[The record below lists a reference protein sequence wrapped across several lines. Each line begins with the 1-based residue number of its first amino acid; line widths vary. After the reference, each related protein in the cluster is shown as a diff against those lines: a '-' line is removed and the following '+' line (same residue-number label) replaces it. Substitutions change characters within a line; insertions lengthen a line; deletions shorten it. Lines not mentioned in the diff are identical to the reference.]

1 MGAKAMDSRFYSK
14 RSPEVWLAVDKLA
27 WSQLPLSLKSR
38 FLDGLERIA
47 TLRDQI
53 GAAAAVSSMPPVQ
66 VVPELWYDDDRC
78 FDGCAGPLTVNGN
91 TVFGCTL
98 PAQTAMLEDEGVL
111 RRVMVHEFCHCF
123 WWLTDEVNA
132 MDSGGT
138 TIDTSG
144 LDQNSD
150 SDDRYQMVDP
160 KDWFGVE
167 DASRMIY
174 SVSPETQRIQDNLM
188 GLIGSLPERHSP
200 PRRFGLKHVTLPDD
214 VKTHVRKLRM
224 TGTGRLK
231 QVLGSLSNVH
241 QT

>member
-1 MGAKAMDSRFYSK
+1 MAAWSNKHRIYSK
-14 RSPEVWLAVDKLA
+14 RSPEVWLAVSKLA
-27 WSQLPLSLKSR
+27 WSKLPLSLKAR
-38 FLDGLERIA
+38 FLAGLERIA

-111 RRVMVHEFCHCF
+111 RRVIVHEFCHCF

-132 MDSGGT
+132 MDSSGT

-160 KDWFGVE
+160 GDWFGAE

-174 SVSPETQRIQDNLM
+174 SGSPETQRIQDNLM

-200 PRRFGLKHVTLPDD
+200 PRRFSLKHVTLPDD
-214 VKTHVRKLRM
+214 VKAHVRKLRM
-224 TGTGRLK
+224 ARQGRLE
-231 QVLGSLSNVH
+231 H

>member
-1 MGAKAMDSRFYSK
+1 VA
-14 RSPEVWLAVDKLA
+14 KLA

-53 GAAAAVSSMPPVQ
+53 GAAAAVSSMPPIQ
-66 VVPELWYDDDRC
+66 VIPELWYDDDRC
-78 FDGCAGPLTVNGN
+78 FDGCAGPLIVNGN

-98 PAQTAMLEDEGVL
+98 PAQTATLEDEGTL

-150 SDDRYQMVDP
+150 SDDRYQMVDSE
-160 KDWFGVE
+160 DWFGVE

-174 SVSPETQRIQDNLM
+174 SGSPETQRIPGPAAQPNDLQSLKAEVDRDRPAVSSGVPASVNYLRRDN
-188 GLIGSLPERHSP
+188 G
-200 PRRFGLKHVTLPDD
+200 K
-214 VKTHVRKLRM
+214 
-224 TGTGRLK
+224 
-231 QVLGSLSNVH
+231 
-241 QT
+241 

>member
-1 MGAKAMDSRFYSK
+1 MA
-14 RSPEVWLAVDKLA
+14 KLA

-53 GAAAAVSSMPPVQ
+53 GAAAAVSSMPPIQ
-66 VVPELWYDDDRC
+66 VIPELWYDDDRC
-78 FDGCAGPLTVNGN
+78 FDGCAGPLIVNGN

-98 PAQTAMLEDEGVL
+98 PAQTATLEDEGTL

-150 SDDRYQMVDP
+150 SDDRYQMVDSE
-160 KDWFGVE
+160 DWFGVE

-174 SVSPETQRIQDNLM
+174 SGSPETQRIPGPAAQPNDLQSLKAEVDRDRPAVSSGVPASVNYLRRDN
-188 GLIGSLPERHSP
+188 G
-200 PRRFGLKHVTLPDD
+200 K
-214 VKTHVRKLRM
+214 
-224 TGTGRLK
+224 
-231 QVLGSLSNVH
+231 
-241 QT
+241 